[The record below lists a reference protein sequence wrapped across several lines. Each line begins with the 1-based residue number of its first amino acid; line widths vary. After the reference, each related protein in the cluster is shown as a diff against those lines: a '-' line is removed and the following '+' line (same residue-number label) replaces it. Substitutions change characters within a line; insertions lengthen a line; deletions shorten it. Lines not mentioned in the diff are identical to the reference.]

1 MFTYSSFQNRKVLSG
16 IDCFEQFVRAHQE
29 TTTHGR
35 VSVASNIRDWCPPI
49 LKLIYLTTM
58 LCSLLKAVFTKLQ
71 RAMERGF
78 KTQYEWLFE
87 TCQLLK
93 NAFLAFWVP
102 HPLSPLQ
109 IFESIV
115 FFSGCFSHF
124 KQQWM
129 LVKRSLFGNKVSGS
143 VKDWQM
149 FHLANS
155 IS

>member
-35 VSVASNIRDWCPPI
+35 LSVASNIRDWCPPI
-49 LKLIYLTTM
+49 LKLIWQLCFVLFWRQYSQSYREQWSVVLKPNMNGFLKHANYLQTCF
-58 LCSLLKAVFTKLQ
+58 LH
-71 RAMERGF
+71 
-78 KTQYEWLFE
+78 FE
-87 TCQLLK
+87 PPPSQPASNIGKYC
-93 NAFLAFWVP
+93 
-102 HPLSPLQ
+102 
-109 IFESIV
+109 
-115 FFSGCFSHF
+115 FFSGCFSLF

>member
-1 MFTYSSFQNRKVLSG
+1 MHVHLFLLTKHESTFRNRLLWAICPSSPRNDHTRACACRKQYQRLMCSNSQ
-16 IDCFEQFVRAHQE
+16 IDV
-29 TTTHGR
+29 
-35 VSVASNIRDWCPPI
+35 
-49 LKLIYLTTM
+49 TTM
-58 LCSLLKAVFTKLQ
+58 HCSLLKAGFTKLQ
-71 RAMERGF
+71 RAMERGS

-87 TCQLLK
+87 TCQLLIT
-93 NAFLAFWVP
+93 FWLP
-102 HPLSPLQ
+102 RSLSPLQ

-115 FFSGCFSHF
+115 FSDCFSHF

>member
-1 MFTYSSFQNRKVLSG
+1 MFTYSSLQNRKVLSR

-49 LKLIYLTTM
+49 LKLMWQPCFVLFWRQYSQSYREQWSVVLKPNMNGFLKHANYL
-58 LCSLLKAVFTKLQ
+58 
-71 RAMERGF
+71 
-78 KTQYEWLFE
+78 KTY
-87 TCQLLK
+87 
-93 NAFLAFWVP
+93 FL
-102 HPLSPLQ
+102 H
-109 IFESIV
+109 FESPTLSARYKYLKV
-115 FFSGCFSHF
+115 LFFSGCFSHF

>member
-1 MFTYSSFQNRKVLSG
+1 MHVHLFLLTKQESAFRYRLLWAICPSSPRNDHTRACVCRKQYQGLMSSNSQ
-16 IDCFEQFVRAHQE
+16 ID
-29 TTTHGR
+29 
-35 VSVASNIRDWCPPI
+35 
-49 LKLIYLTTM
+49 LTTM

-93 NAFLAFWVP
+93 NVFLAFWVP